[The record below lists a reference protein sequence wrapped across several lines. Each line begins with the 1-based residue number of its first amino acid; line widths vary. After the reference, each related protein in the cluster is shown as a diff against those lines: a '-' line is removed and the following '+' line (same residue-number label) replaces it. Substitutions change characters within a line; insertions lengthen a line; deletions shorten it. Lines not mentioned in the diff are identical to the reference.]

1 MPYIR
6 TLRDAMTQET
16 FFLENRTGRQFSRIV
31 AALAWPH
38 GIA

>member
-31 AALAWPH
+31 AA
-38 GIA
+38 